1 MAQILHQH
9 QGYRMK
15 NNQKLAIGFTTGSCA
30 AAASKAATIML
41 ITGKEIEEVELAV
54 PGGLTFLLKVE
65 HTRRGNGWV
74 ECSICKDSGD
84 DPDVTNGIHI
94 FSKVVDQGVKKD
106 HSIVRIDGG
115 IGIGRV
121 TKPGLDQPI
130 GEAAI
135 NKVPRKM
142 IQMELEQVKERYHW
156 DHDLEVTIY
165 APEGVEIAKQT
176 FNERLGIKGGISILG
191 TSGIVEPM
199 SEQALIDSIAL
210 EIRQQLLLH
219 PEQLFFTPGNYG
231 ADFCMQTYQLCMD
244 RAIKVSNFIG
254 EAIDTAVENGASQIL
269 LVGHIGKLVKI
280 SGGILNTHS
289 KNADCRMEL
298 LVAAMLRAQVPYEL
312 CQKVLGA
319 NTTEEAME
327 WIIQE
332 GYVHEVMSELLT
344 RIEYY
349 LGQRTKG
356 KIRFGILIF
365 SSVFGEL
372 IQNKEAGEM
381 IAVFRKEES

>member
-1 MAQILHQH
+1 
-9 QGYRMK
+9 
-15 NNQKLAIGFTTGSCA
+15 
-30 AAASKAATIML
+30 ML
-41 ITGKEIEEVELAV
+41 ITGKEMENVELDV

-65 HTRRGNGWV
+65 QIRRGDNWV
-74 ECSICKDSGD
+74 ECCIRKDSGD

-94 FSKVVDQGVKKD
+94 FSKVMDCGVNAEQ
-106 HSIVRIDGG
+106 SNVRIDGG
-115 IGIGRV
+115 IGVGRV

-135 NKVPRKM
+135 NRVPKKM
-142 IQMELEQVKERYHW
+142 IQMEVEQVKEKYHW
-156 DHDLEVTIY
+156 DHDLEVTIF

-176 FNERLGIKGGISILG
+176 FNERLGIEGGISILG

-219 PEQLFFTPGNYG
+219 PDQLFFTPGNYG

-254 EAIDTAVENGASQIL
+254 EAIDTAVENGATQIL
-269 LVGHIGKLVKI
+269 LVGHIGKLVKL

-298 LVAAMLRAQVPYEL
+298 LVAAMVRAQVPFPL
-312 CQKVLGA
+312 CQKVLYA

-332 GYVHEVMSELLT
+332 GYLQEVMSELLT

-356 KIRFGILIF
+356 TIQFGILIF

-372 IQNKEAGEM
+372 IKNKEAGEM
-381 IAVFRKEES
+381 MAVFRKEEQ

>member
-1 MAQILHQH
+1 MAQSLRPDY
-9 QGYRMK
+9 GYRMK

-41 ITGKEIEEVELAV
+41 ITGKEVESVKLCV
-54 PGGLTFLLKVE
+54 PGGLTFLLKIEQV
-65 HTRRGNGWV
+65 RRGENFV
-74 ECSICKDSGD
+74 ECSVCKDSGD
-84 DPDVTNGIHI
+84 DPDVTNGIRI
-94 FSKVVDQGVKKD
+94 FSKVVDLGIKD
-106 HSIVRIDGG
+106 QDSTVQIDGG

-135 NKVPRKM
+135 NRVPRKM
-142 IQMELEQVKERYHW
+142 IQSEVEQVKKEYQW
-156 DHDLEVTIY
+156 NHDLEVTIF

-176 FNERLGIKGGISILG
+176 FNERLGIVGGISILG

-210 EIRQQLLLH
+210 EIKQQLILH
-219 PEQLFFTPGNYG
+219 PDQLFFTPGNYG

-254 EAIDTAVENGASQIL
+254 DAIDTAVMNGATKIL
-269 LVGHIGKLVKI
+269 LVGHIGKLVKLA
-280 SGGILNTHS
+280 GGILNTHS

-298 LVAAMLRAQVPYEL
+298 LVAAMVRAQVPLSL
-312 CQKVLGA
+312 CQQVLCA
-319 NTTEEAME
+319 NTTEEAVALL
-327 WIIQE
+327 IQE
-332 GYVHEVMSELLT
+332 GYMQVVMSELLAK
-344 RIEYY
+344 IEFY
-349 LGQRTKG
+349 LSEKTKG
-356 KIRFGILIF
+356 KVQFGLLIF
-365 SSVFGEL
+365 SSVYGEL

-381 IAVFRKEES
+381 INLFRKEEQ